1 MQNLKSLVSLLLLT
15 ALVCGCHT
23 LGPSRSPTAAIVER
37 APSDSTNTVQ
47 WVGSEDGLL
56 ALRMSVVSR
65 GVDRG
70 EHIQVV
76 AQLRNSGPS
85 PLTVLRPF
93 GDWYQGQTVGMKIWD
108 GKRRNQYIGP
118 AWTYVIGASAFAV
131 IGAGETV
138 EDKLELNPQNFA
150 GLSGP
155 GTCTLRYDYSYSGYW
170 DTTAA
175 AGNSGISNIWRG
187 AISSREVQVRRK

>member
-1 MQNLKSLVSLLLLT
+1 MQNLKSLISLLLVT
-15 ALVCGCHT
+15 TLVCGCDAP
-23 LGPSRSPTAAIVER
+23 GPSHSPPSANVEPV
-37 APSDSTNTVQ
+37 PSVPPVAVQ

-56 ALRMSVVSR
+56 ALRLTVVSPR
-65 GVDRG
+65 VARG
-70 EHIQVV
+70 ENIQVV
-76 AQLRNSGPS
+76 AQLRNAGPS

-93 GDWYQGQTVGMKIWD
+93 GDWYDAHAVRMKIWD
-108 GKRRNQYIGP
+108 GQRRNQYIGP

-138 EDKLELNPQNFA
+138 EDKLELNPHNFA
-150 GLSGP
+150 GFNGP
-155 GTCTLRYDYSYSGYW
+155 GTYTLRYDYSYSGYW